1 MTIQKSF
8 KLSMAAIA
16 ASLLVAACGGG
27 GGGGSSSGASSAA
40 PASGASTPATTTPAN
55 LTTPQYPADSFHLA
69 AFNLLNQQ
77 RQHCGFPALQE
88 NTALDQATAA
98 HAQYLTANDVITDTE
113 VAGNPG
119 FTGATFVDRAA
130 HFGYTSNNGSI
141 GVSGG
146 YYTNATLTEAE
157 YGQLAV
163 YSFLSGVY
171 HISIATS
178 PMNTV
183 GIGKVAKTYNG
194 FPQEQF
200 SLNLTNMQPLT
211 TNAPLTFPCQGTTG
225 VAYDSF
231 GEIPTP
237 PATSGHWGTPVSVAG
252 NPTDTIVMQT
262 GTMTDSSG
270 HVIALQVLDSAK
282 DPNKLVMPYEGVAYP
297 TTPLSPNSQYT
308 VSLTGTIN
316 GVAFSRNFSF
326 TTGTALGGS

>member
-1 MTIQKSF
+1 MTIQKNF
-8 KLSMAAIA
+8 KLSMAAIG

-27 GGGGSSSGASSAA
+27 GGGGGSSGASPAA
-40 PASGASTPATTTPAN
+40 PASGASTPATTNPAN

-69 AFNLLNQQ
+69 AFNLLNQH
-77 RQHCGFPALQE
+77 RQQCGFPALQQ

-98 HAQYLTANDVITDTE
+98 HAQYLASNNVISDTE

-130 HFGYTSNNGSI
+130 HFGYTAKNGSI

-146 YYTNATLTEAE
+146 YYTNAALTETQ
-157 YGQLAV
+157 YGQESI
-163 YSFLSGVY
+163 YEFESGVY
-171 HISIATS
+171 HISIAAS
-178 PMNTV
+178 PTNTV
-183 GIGKVAKTYNG
+183 GIGKVATTYNG

-200 SLNLTNMQPLT
+200 SLFLANYQQVTN
-211 TNAPLTFPCQGTTG
+211 NAPLTFPCQGTTG
-225 VAYDSF
+225 VAYTSA

-237 PATSGHWGTPVSVAG
+237 PGVSGNFGTPVAVAG

-282 DPNKLVMPYEGVAYP
+282 DPNKLLAAWQGVAYP

-316 GVAFSRNFSF
+316 GVAFSRTFSF
-326 TTGTALGGS
+326 MTGNVVG

>member
-1 MTIQKSF
+1 MTIQKNF
-8 KLSMAAIA
+8 KLSMVAIA

-27 GGGGSSSGASSAA
+27 GGGSSDASPAA
-40 PASGASTPATTTPAN
+40 PASGASTPATPTNPAN

-77 RQHCGFPALQE
+77 RQQCGFPALQE

-119 FTGATFVDRAA
+119 FTGVTFVDRAA
-130 HFGYTSNNGSI
+130 HFGYTQYNGSI

-146 YYTNATLTEAE
+146 YYTNATLTEAD
-157 YGQLAV
+157 YGQRAI
-163 YSFLSGVY
+163 YAFLGGVY
-171 HISIATS
+171 HVSIAASLAT
-178 PMNTV
+178 TV

-200 SLNLTNMQPLT
+200 SLNLTNFQQRT
-211 TNAPLTFPCQGTTG
+211 ANAPLTFPCQGTTG
-225 VAYDSF
+225 VPYDSF

-237 PATSGHWGTPVSVAG
+237 PATSGHWGTPVAVVG
-252 NPTDTIVMQT
+252 NSTDTIVMQT

-282 DPNKLVMPYEGVAYP
+282 DPNKLLLSDQGVAYP

-316 GVAFSRNFSF
+316 GVAFSRTFSF
-326 TTGTALGGS
+326 TTGTSLGG

>member
-27 GGGGSSSGASSAA
+27 GGGGSSGASSAA

-69 AFNLLNQQ
+69 AFNLLNQH
-77 RQHCGFPALQE
+77 RQQCGFPALQE

-98 HAQYLTANDVITDTE
+98 HAQYLASNNVISDTE

-119 FTGATFVDRAA
+119 FTGVTYVDRAA
-130 HFGYTSNNGSI
+130 HFGYAANNGSI

-146 YYTNATLTEAE
+146 FYTNATWTETQ
-157 YGQLAV
+157 YGEQAI
-163 YSFLSGVY
+163 YAFESGVY
-171 HISIATS
+171 HISIAAS
-178 PMNTV
+178 VANTV
-183 GIGKVAKTYNG
+183 GIGKVATTYNG

-200 SLNLTNMQPLT
+200 SLNLTNYQHVT
-211 TNAPLTFPCQGTTG
+211 GAPLTFPCQGTTG
-225 VAYDSF
+225 VAYSSF
-231 GEIPTP
+231 GEMPTP
-237 PATSGHWGTPVSVAG
+237 PATSGHWGTPVAVVG

-270 HVIALQVLDSAK
+270 HVITLQVLDSAK
-282 DPNKLVMPYEGVAYP
+282 DPNKELLPDQGVAYP
-297 TTPLSPNSQYT
+297 TAPLSPNSQYT

-316 GVAFSRNFSF
+316 GVPFSRTFSF
-326 TTGTALGGS
+326 TTGNVVG

>member
-1 MTIQKSF
+1 MTIQKNF

-27 GGGGSSSGASSAA
+27 GGGGDASPAA
-40 PASGASTPATTTPAN
+40 PASGASTPATPTNPAN
-55 LTTPQYPADSFHLA
+55 LATPQYPADSFHLA

-77 RQHCGFPALQE
+77 RQQCGFPALQE

-98 HAQYLTANDVITDTE
+98 HAQYLALNSVVTDTE
-113 VAGNPG
+113 VSGNPG

-130 HFGYTSNNGSI
+130 HFGYTQNNGSI

-146 YYTNATLTEAE
+146 IYTNATLTETQ
-157 YGQLAV
+157 YGQEAV
-163 YSFLSGVY
+163 YEFESGVY
-171 HISIATS
+171 HISIAAS
-178 PMNTV
+178 PTNTI
-183 GIGKVAKTYNG
+183 GIGKVATTYNG

-200 SLNLTNMQPLT
+200 SMQLTNFQQVT

-231 GEIPTP
+231 GEMPTP
-237 PATSGHWGTPVSVAG
+237 PATSGHWGTPVAVAG

-262 GTMTDSSG
+262 GTMTDSSS

-282 DPNKLVMPYEGVAYP
+282 DPNKLLLPWQGVAYP

-308 VSLTGTIN
+308 VSLMGTIN
-316 GVAFSRNFSF
+316 GVAFSRTFSF
-326 TTGTALGGS
+326 TTGNVIG

>member
-1 MTIQKSF
+1 MTMKSNL
-8 KLSMAAIA
+8 KLSMVAIA

-27 GGGGSSSGASSAA
+27 GGGSSSGAS
-40 PASGASTPATTTPAN
+40 PATGASTPATPTNSAN

-77 RQHCGFPALQE
+77 RQQCGFPALQE

-98 HAQYLTANDVITDTE
+98 HAQYLASNNVITDTE
-113 VAGNPG
+113 VAGNAG

-130 HFGYTSNNGSI
+130 HFGYTANNGSI

-146 YYTNATLTEAE
+146 FYTNATWTETQ
-157 YGQLAV
+157 YGEQAI
-163 YSFLSGVY
+163 YAFESGVY
-171 HISIATS
+171 HISIAAS
-178 PMNTV
+178 VANTV
-183 GIGKVAKTYNG
+183 GIGKVATTYNG

-200 SLNLTNMQPLT
+200 SLNLTNYQQIT
-211 TNAPLTFPCQGTTG
+211 SAPLTFPCQGTTG
-225 VAYDSF
+225 VAYSSF
-231 GEIPTP
+231 GEMPTP
-237 PATSGHWGTPVSVAG
+237 PATSGHWGTPVAVVG

-282 DPNKLVMPYEGVAYP
+282 DPNKELLQDQGVAYP
-297 TTPLSPNSQYT
+297 TAPLSPNSQYT

-316 GVAFSRNFSF
+316 GVAFSRTFSF
-326 TTGTALGGS
+326 TTGNIVG

>member
-1 MTIQKSF
+1 MMIQKYF

-27 GGGGSSSGASSAA
+27 GGSSNASSA
-40 PASGASTPATTTPAN
+40 PAASTPANPAN
-55 LTTPQYPADSFHLA
+55 LTTPQYPADSFQLA
-69 AFNLLNQQ
+69 AFTLLNQQ
-77 RQHCGFPALQE
+77 RQQCGFPALQE

-98 HAQYLTANDVITDTE
+98 HAQYLTVNDVITDTE

-146 YYTNATLTEAE
+146 YYTNATLTDAE
-157 YGQLAV
+157 YGRRAI
-163 YSFLSGVY
+163 YGFLSGVY
-171 HISIATS
+171 HISIAAS
-178 PMNTV
+178 LMNTV

-200 SLNLTNMQPLT
+200 SLNLTNSQQLT
-211 TNAPLTFPCQGTTG
+211 SNAPLTFPCQGTAG
-225 VAYDSF
+225 VAYTSF

-237 PATSGHWGTPVSVAG
+237 PATSGNWGTPVGVVG
-252 NPTDTIVMQT
+252 NPTDIITMQT

-270 HVIALQVLDSAK
+270 HVITLQVLDSAK
-282 DPNKLVMPYEGVAYP
+282 DPNKELLPDQGVAYP

-316 GVAFSRNFSF
+316 GVAFSRTFSF
-326 TTGTALGGS
+326 TTGDVVG

>member
-1 MTIQKSF
+1 MTIQKNF

-27 GGGGSSSGASSAA
+27 GGGGSSDASPAA
-40 PASGASTPATTTPAN
+40 PTSGASTPATTTPAN

-77 RQHCGFPALQE
+77 RQQCGFPALQE

-98 HAQYLTANDVITDTE
+98 HAQYLATNNVFTDTE

-119 FTGATFVDRAA
+119 FTGVNFTDRAA
-130 HFGYTSNNGSI
+130 HFGYTATNGSV

-146 YYTNATLTEAE
+146 FYTPATWTETQ
-157 YGQLAV
+157 YGQQSV
-163 YSFLSGVY
+163 YGLISGVY
-171 HISIATS
+171 HIMIAAS
-178 PMNTV
+178 PTNTV
-183 GIGKVAKTYNG
+183 GIGKVATTYNG
-194 FPQEQF
+194 FPEEYYA
-200 SLNLTNMQPLT
+200 LNLTNYQQVT

-225 VAYDSF
+225 VAYSAG
-231 GEIPTP
+231 GETPVP
-237 PATSGHWGTPVSVAG
+237 PATSGNWGTPVAVAG

-262 GTMTDSSG
+262 GTMTDSSS

-282 DPNKLVMPYEGVAYP
+282 DPNKILPSWMGVAYP

-316 GVAFSRNFSF
+316 GVAFSRTFSF
-326 TTGTALGGS
+326 TTGNIVG

>member
-27 GGGGSSSGASSAA
+27 GGGGDASPAA
-40 PASGASTPATTTPAN
+40 PASGASTPATPTNPAN

-77 RQHCGFPALQE
+77 RQQCGFPALQE

-146 YYTNATLTEAE
+146 IYTNATWTETQ
-157 YGQLAV
+157 YGEQAV
-163 YSFLSGVY
+163 YVFLGGVY
-171 HISIATS
+171 HISIAAS

-200 SLNLTNMQPLT
+200 SFNLTNFQQLS

-225 VAYDSF
+225 VPYDNF

-237 PATSGHWGTPVSVAG
+237 PATSGHWGTPVGVAG

-282 DPNKLVMPYEGVAYP
+282 DPNKLLLPYQGVAYP

-308 VSLTGTIN
+308 VSLTGTNN
-316 GVAFSRNFSF
+316 GVAFSRTFSF
-326 TTGTALGGS
+326 TTGAVLGG